1 MVRGL
6 RISAGLTQ
14 EELADRAGLSV
25 RTIRYIEQGQGAA
38 TPRLKTVEM
47 LAAALEL
54 DAVQTAQLLA
64 VARNS
69 HLDSRTR
76 LPGEDRAPAFDGVA
90 PRSRRGDPPRKE
102 ATRADPHVSTP
113 SSASPEHAHPAQLPF
128 AMAELFGREEVRE
141 GLNQYVASRLSDSLP
156 ALLAI
161 TGMPGVGKTALAL
174 DWANDRA
181 HSFPDGQLY
190 VDLRGF
196 EESPP
201 MTPSTALHGFLAA
214 LGHPADTLPK
224 ETHELSGM
232 YRTALAGRRML
243 IVLDN
248 AQSAEQVR
256 PLLANSPGSVTVVTS
271 RDRLTGLTIRH
282 GALRVDLDCL
292 PKDASLHLLA
302 NVVGMDRI
310 NAEPEAVATL
320 VSLCGSLPLALHII
334 GERLVRYPANPIS
347 EWVDTMIRNPNR
359 LEGLDIPGDPAT
371 SLRAVFSWSY
381 LALPAATARLFRLLG
396 LNDRSEFKI
405 SQITRAFVEEKAI
418 EPRLAMLVD
427 SHLLTSPAP
436 GKYRFHKL
444 VHLYARERAE
454 AEESSEYTAEFA
466 RRLRRSRRD
475 EPSTAA
481 ERARWRSTTETRWYM
496 GGGKP
501 APSISVR
508 TVPVSAAV
516 SVAERTSPGSTGW
529 RAGTGNEVV
538 EAACP
543 LGFLDSEHQ
552 LPALGVT
559 ETGARHESGERRG
572 EQVARAALSGTAFIA
587 QGFGAPYA
595 PFRQREQPASAD
607 HTPVHQR
614 LPHHPGL
621 TGHLG
626 PDDLGPWS
634 RPSDDVGSCH
644 CV

>member
-201 MTPSTALHGFLAA
+201 
-214 LGHPADTLPK
+214 
-224 ETHELSGM
+224 
-232 YRTALAGRRML
+232 
-243 IVLDN
+243 
-248 AQSAEQVR
+248 
-256 PLLANSPGSVTVVTS
+256 
-271 RDRLTGLTIRH
+271 
-282 GALRVDLDCL
+282 
-292 PKDASLHLLA
+292 
-302 NVVGMDRI
+302 
-310 NAEPEAVATL
+310 
-320 VSLCGSLPLALHII
+320 
-334 GERLVRYPANPIS
+334 
-347 EWVDTMIRNPNR
+347 
-359 LEGLDIPGDPAT
+359 
-371 SLRAVFSWSY
+371 
-381 LALPAATARLFRLLG
+381 
-396 LNDRSEFKI
+396 
-405 SQITRAFVEEKAI
+405 
-418 EPRLAMLVD
+418 
-427 SHLLTSPAP
+427 
-436 GKYRFHKL
+436 
-444 VHLYARERAE
+444 
-454 AEESSEYTAEFA
+454 
-466 RRLRRSRRD
+466 
-475 EPSTAA
+475 
-481 ERARWRSTTETRWYM
+481 
-496 GGGKP
+496 
-501 APSISVR
+501 
-508 TVPVSAAV
+508 
-516 SVAERTSPGSTGW
+516 
-529 RAGTGNEVV
+529 
-538 EAACP
+538 
-543 LGFLDSEHQ
+543 
-552 LPALGVT
+552 
-559 ETGARHESGERRG
+559 
-572 EQVARAALSGTAFIA
+572 
-587 QGFGAPYA
+587 
-595 PFRQREQPASAD
+595 
-607 HTPVHQR
+607 
-614 LPHHPGL
+614 
-621 TGHLG
+621 
-626 PDDLGPWS
+626 
-634 RPSDDVGSCH
+634 
-644 CV
+644 

>member
-1 MVRGL
+1 
-6 RISAGLTQ
+6 
-14 EELADRAGLSV
+14 
-25 RTIRYIEQGQGAA
+25 
-38 TPRLKTVEM
+38 
-47 LAAALEL
+47 
-54 DAVQTAQLLA
+54 
-64 VARNS
+64 
-69 HLDSRTR
+69 
-76 LPGEDRAPAFDGVA
+76 
-90 PRSRRGDPPRKE
+90 
-102 ATRADPHVSTP
+102 
-113 SSASPEHAHPAQLPF
+113 
-128 AMAELFGREEVRE
+128 
-141 GLNQYVASRLSDSLP
+141 
-156 ALLAI
+156 
-161 TGMPGVGKTALAL
+161 
-174 DWANDRA
+174 
-181 HSFPDGQLY
+181 
-190 VDLRGF
+190 
-196 EESPP
+196 

-466 RRLRRSRRD
+466 RRLRRSRRR
-475 EPSTAA
+475 A
-481 ERARWRSTTETRWYM
+481 EY
-496 GGGKP
+496 GGGAGTVAIDDRNPVVHGWRQTGTKHLRP
-501 APSISVR
+501 DGPGERGGIRGGADLARVHGLACWNGQRSCRSSLPSGLLGQRAPTAGTRRHRDRSKTRKRRKARRTGCAGGSVR
-508 TVPVSAAV
+508 HCFHRAGLRSPVCPVPPARAACLGRPHTGAPT
-516 SVAERTSPGSTGW
+516 SSTSPG
-529 RAGTGNEVV
+529 
-538 EAACP
+538 
-543 LGFLDSEHQ
+543 
-552 LPALGVT
+552 
-559 ETGARHESGERRG
+559 
-572 EQVARAALSGTAFIA
+572 
-587 QGFGAPYA
+587 
-595 PFRQREQPASAD
+595 
-607 HTPVHQR
+607 
-614 LPHHPGL
+614 PH
-621 TGHLG
+621 
-626 PDDLGPWS
+626 
-634 RPSDDVGSCH
+634 RPPRPR
-644 CV
+644 